1 MCTVPC
7 LSTEKRRQLGITLT
21 TSLHRRACS
30 RLSAAA
36 VAVTTTFDIETV
48 TPFCWSFWQ
57 SLAPQSSRPK
67 QALSLSVRAPAHFRW
82 LRGHHGSQLV
92 QIYAAGFE
100 LLCVASLRMR
110 DAQRALLSYHE
121 AIAIY
126 GDKCDKVQDRVGFVR
141 GKCFTPKHPKRRANK
156 EKLFY
161 GPKRVPAKAARGR
174 MATYG
179 SISFNPLRGSS

>member
-1 MCTVPC
+1 MPC
-7 LSTEKRRQLGITLT
+7 LSTEKRRQLGITFT

-141 GKCFTPKHPKRRANK
+141 GTCFTCHPLSFTSKHPSSAATGRSSSTPPFVPVRA
-156 EKLFY
+156 
-161 GPKRVPAKAARGR
+161 AMGR
-174 MATYG
+174 MAT
-179 SISFNPLRGSS
+179 SKCSSRRVSG